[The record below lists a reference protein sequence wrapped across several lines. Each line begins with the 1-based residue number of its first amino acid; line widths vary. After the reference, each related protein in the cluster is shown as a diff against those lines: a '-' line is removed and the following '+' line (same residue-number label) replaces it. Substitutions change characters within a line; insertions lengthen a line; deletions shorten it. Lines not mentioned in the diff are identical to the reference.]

1 MNIGQLTRMA
11 QEMQASMA
19 RVQAELKDA
28 TVEATVGG
36 GAVRVVMTGAQE
48 LRSIE
53 IDPASVDPA
62 DVELLQDLVFAAVS
76 DALAQSKRLGEEK
89 MAGVTGGLGLPGL
102 GGLPGLR

>member
-1 MNIGQLTRMA
+1 MNISQLTRMA
-11 QEMQASMA
+11 QEMQANMA
-19 RVQAELKDA
+19 RVQQELRDA

-53 IDPASVDPA
+53 IDPATVDPA

-76 DALAQSKRLGEEK
+76 DALAQSKRLAEEK
-89 MAGVTGGLGLPGL
+89 TADIAGGMGLP
-102 GGLPGLR
+102 GLPGLR

>member
-11 QEMQASMA
+11 QEMQANMA
-19 RVQAELKDA
+19 RVQQELRDT

-48 LRSIE
+48 LRAVE

-62 DVELLQDLVFAAVS
+62 DVGLLQDLVFAAVT
-76 DALAQSKRLGEEK
+76 DALAQSRRLAEEK
-89 MAGVTGGLGLPGL
+89 MAAISGGLGLPGL
-102 GGLPGLR
+102 PGLPGLR

>member
-1 MNIGQLTRMA
+1 MNISQLTRMA
-11 QEMQASMA
+11 QEMQANMA
-19 RVQAELKDA
+19 RVQAELKEA

-53 IDPASVDPA
+53 IDPATVDPA

-76 DALAQSKRLGEEK
+76 DALAQSKRLAEEK
-89 MAGVTGGLGLPGL
+89 MASVTGGLGLPGL